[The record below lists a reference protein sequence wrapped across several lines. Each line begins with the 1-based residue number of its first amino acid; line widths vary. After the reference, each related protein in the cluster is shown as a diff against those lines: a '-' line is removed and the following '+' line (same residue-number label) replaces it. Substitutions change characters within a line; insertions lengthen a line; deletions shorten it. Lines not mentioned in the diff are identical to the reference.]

1 MARVKPK
8 RHGIHID
15 MTPMSDLAWLLLT
28 FFILTTQF
36 KSEETITIDPPS
48 SVSQIK
54 IRDHGVMKI
63 SITPDGKYYFSMD
76 ELKYKIPL
84 LNAMGQKYNI
94 TFTPE
99 EQQKFKDITD
109 FGIPIQQLKEYLK
122 MSGIQREK
130 VAVPGIPGD
139 SANSQITEWVF
150 EARELAKKAGDSLDL
165 GIKGDVKTQ
174 YPVFK
179 NLLTRL
185 QDKNMNKFQLI
196 TAAESKPE

>member
-36 KSEETITIDPPS
+36 KPEETITIEPPS

-54 IRDHGVMKI
+54 VRDHGVMKI
-63 SITPDGKYYFSMD
+63 SIALDGKYYFSMD
-76 ELKYKIPL
+76 EQKYKIPL
-84 LNAMGQKYNI
+84 LKAMGEKYNI

-99 EQQKFKDITD
+99 EQKEFKGLSD
-109 FGIPIQQLKEYLK
+109 FGVPIQQLKQYLQL
-122 MSGIQREK
+122 SEAEREK
-130 VAVPGIPGD
+130 VTVPGIPGD

-150 EARELAKKAGDSLDL
+150 EARELAKQAGDSLDL
-165 GIKGDVKTQ
+165 GIRGDIKAQ
-174 YPVFK
+174 YPVVK

-196 TAAESKPE
+196 TSSESESE